1 MKIRKRAPNHPGNIL
16 KHLYMKPL
24 ELTVSDL
31 AKAIGVSRKTVS
43 KLVNEGGSLTPD
55 MALRLSAA
63 FGTTPQLWLSLQ
75 QSFDLWHAAKA
86 SKGLKDIEKI
96 AA

>member
-1 MKIRKRAPNHPGNIL
+1 MKIRKRAPSHPGAIL
-16 KHLYMKPL
+16 KNLYMEAL
-24 ELTVSDL
+24 SLSVSDL

-63 FGTTPQLWLSLQ
+63 FDTTPQLWLNLQ
-75 QSFDLWHAAKA
+75 QSFDLWHAAKTSRA
-86 SKGLKDIEKI
+86 WKDIEKI